1 MKLKLNK
8 KGIKQLSQKQINS
21 DATKQVGGGAI
32 ESKDYWCQSGQM
44 PCWTNGPCITTPYK
58 GCNTRGWCQDY

>member
-8 KGIKQLSQKQINS
+8 KDIKQLSNKQLNQEV
-21 DATKQVGGGAI
+21 TNQVGGGAI
-32 ESKDYWCQSGQM
+32 ESKDYWCHSDQM

-58 GCNTRGWCQDY
+58 GCNSRQGWCQ